1 MKERGQGRPEGAPK
15 EEDRTH
21 QKERGGGEKES
32 KEHQSAPSV
41 WDLLERH
48 VRLNTKDVEGHPK
61 GKEHDLQQHEVNWL
75 IYDLKTKKGAS
86 RDKLIIGLFN
96 SITIQPGEYGPSDR
110 DLSLEEFQQLRSK
123 VEPLAEEEIREE
135 IRSVNEE
142 YNRQWK
148 EYNNLHKSKN
158 PRLMPR
164 LACWQPSLRDRFRAQ
179 DIDDSDN

>member
-1 MKERGQGRPEGAPK
+1 MERKEGRGRPVAPNSQQQERGQ
-15 EEDRTH
+15 EET
-21 QKERGGGEKES
+21 KER
-32 KEHQSAPSV
+32 QPLPSV
-41 WDLLERH
+41 WEVLESRVRLAAKFNSKDTETRITYEEHELERLKLS
-48 VRLNTKDVEGHPK
+48 RLSNE
-61 GKEHDLQQHEVNWL
+61 
-75 IYDLKTKKGAS
+75 ISKKGTD

-96 SITIQPGEYGPSDR
+96 SITIQPGKYGPSDR

-148 EYNNLHKSKN
+148 VYNNLHKSKN